1 MIRLIKQ
8 VFTGLLRFSKS
19 ITTMAN
25 ASDYAKCTSL
35 YNQPCRTQPT
45 LINLHLHEYT

>member
-19 ITTMAN
+19 VTSMAN
-25 ASDYAKCTSL
+25 ASDYAKCASL
-35 YNQPCRTQPT
+35 CNQPCRTQPT
-45 LINLHLHEYT
+45 LINLHSHEYT